1 MSTPNPVPSPPN
13 MAAPVVAAPKG
24 PPGTKTMVIGPPG
37 AGKTTVLGTLPACSP
52 SLKSFT
58 LFLEPSGMSMLH
70 HIPDDRFHWKYI
82 PASMAGWGALK
93 NAANSVNT
101 FTQKALQGLSNVD
114 SDKYRQFIELIVALT
129 NLTCDRCGR
138 SFGNSEKLGTDWCLN
153 LDSLS
158 PLNDM
163 AMDLVAGGKPFKS
176 ESDWGAG
183 IDMEKKFLNMLTL
196 GHRCH
201 FVLLAHTSRE
211 VDPESKLEKI
221 MPGALGRKFP
231 QEIGRFFDDIP
242 YAHITNGKFSWS
254 TIVTGVDSKSRR
266 LPLGKDFDPS
276 FVPIFK
282 KWEEQGGI
290 YLPA

>member
-1 MSTPNPVPSPPN
+1 MSILPN
-13 MAAPVVAAPKG
+13 MAVQVHKAPLSIPGSKTMLMG
-24 PPGTKTMVIGPPG
+24 PPGS
-37 AGKTTVLGTLPACSP
+37 GKTSALATLPACSP
-52 SLKSFT
+52 NLKSFT
-58 LFLEPSGMSMLH
+58 IFLEPSGMSMLH

-82 PASMAGWGALK
+82 PSSQAGWDALK
-93 NAANSVNT
+93 NTANSLNT

-114 SDKYRQFIELIVALT
+114 STKYRQFIDLITALT

-138 SFGNSEKLGTDWCLN
+138 SFGNSEKLGTDWVLN

-183 IDMEKKFLNMLTL
+183 IEMEKKFLNMLTL

-201 FVLLAHTSRE
+201 FILIAHTSRE
-211 VDPESKLEKI
+211 TDPESKIEKI

-242 YAHITNGKFSWS
+242 YSHISNGKFLWS
-254 TIVTGVDSKSRR
+254 TVVTGVDSKSRR
-266 LPLGKDFDPS
+266 LPLGKDYPPS
-276 FVPIFK
+276 FVPIFQA
-282 KWEEQGGI
+282 WEKQGGL
-290 YLPA
+290 YVPTAP